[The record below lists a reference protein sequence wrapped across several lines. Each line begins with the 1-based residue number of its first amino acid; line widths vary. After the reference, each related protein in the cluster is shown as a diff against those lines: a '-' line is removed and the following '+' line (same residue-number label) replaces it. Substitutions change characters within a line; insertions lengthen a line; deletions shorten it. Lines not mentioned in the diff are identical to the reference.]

1 MSVGAR
7 QASARIA
14 AKSAVKIRAALAGS
28 IDARRVYTQ
37 YMDTHPPITANKAQ
51 DRARARAWAMNN
63 VKLDLTAY
71 KKALRTHYGN
81 MYVLGQVEALENMAQ
96 AAKAQKGPVAT
107 ATSKPKTNAQGMPIF
122 DPNFTINW
130 DAWTPGN
137 EAAAAL
143 LDEPGGLKNLLGD
156 IDIQA
161 RGISDY
167 SHDLLG
173 TALAD
178 GIAQGK
184 TPVQI
189 ANDIRDSLSAPER
202 ALTIAITEGQ
212 RAKISANL
220 DSYQANNVE
229 QIEWTVNDPDDADCL
244 DNDGEI
250 VNLGDQFPSG
260 DTQPPVHPNCQ
271 CDVIP
276 VMPDLSG
283 TPEYTDEPVDEG
295 DDSEMAVR
303 ADLAKYNPDQPRDAG
318 GRFTSGGGDGSARFN
333 DTRTAGGSRSLNPK
347 EAEDQKGGSGASHLI
362 SDGRGGV
369 RFSPE
374 RAALHEKIIQ
384 ERLAG
389 IPKSDNPKF
398 VMLGGGPASG
408 KTTSGVEKWEDPHV
422 KIDVDSIK
430 AQLPE
435 YDPKNPAFVHEESSF
450 IGKEIM
456 ARAFEG
462 NQNILLDGTGNN
474 TVSAVAGKIDTAR
487 SYGYSVEGR
496 YLTVPTE
503 QAVEQDAARSR
514 SVGSEKVYEIHSA
527 VSQVFPGI
535 ATKFDS
541 VNLYDSRIKG
551 SPTLIATGGSGKL
564 DVVNQDLYSQF
575 LNKAGDYSYYA
586 ESLGRS

>member
-37 YMDTHPPITANKAQ
+37 YMDTQPPITANKAQ

-63 VKLDLTAY
+63 VKLDLEAY
-71 KKALRTHYGN
+71 KKALRTHYAA
-81 MYVLGQVEALENMAQ
+81 MYVLGQREALENMAT

-107 ATSKPKTNAQGMPIF
+107 VNSKPKTNAQGMPIF
-122 DPNFTINW
+122 DPNFSINW

-137 EAAAAL
+137 ETAAAL
-143 LDEPGGLKNLLGD
+143 LDEPGGLKKLLGD

-161 RGISDY
+161 RGIADY

-178 GIAQGK
+178 GIARGD
-184 TPVQI
+184 TPVTI

-244 DNDGEI
+244 DNEGEI
-250 VNLGDQFPSG
+250 VNMGDQFPSG

-283 TPEYTDEPVDEG
+283 TPDYTDNTDNT

-303 ADLAKYNPDQPRDAG
+303 ADLEKYNENQERDSH
-318 GRFTSGGGDGSARFN
+318 GRFGSGGGATGGNGLNHREIYNLQINRSDPQQKAVYKAEQAHHPEITQDLPQPQPPSVEMYRKGEMTRAEYDKAYKEYSKNFNEWSKESSRDIRSPLGEKNLNGTPKGSQAYVNEVTSQPWFIEKFGN
-333 DTRTAGGSRSLNPK
+333 GGVVGTPKVSFTKAQNIGGTYVLGFKRGEPYSGLFINRAYSLNEP
-347 EAEDQKGGSGASHLI
+347 
-362 SDGRGGV
+362 
-369 RFSPE
+369 
-374 RAALHEKIIQ
+374 
-384 ERLAG
+384 
-389 IPKSDNPKF
+389 
-398 VMLGGGPASG
+398 
-408 KTTSGVEKWEDPHV
+408 T
-422 KIDVDSIK
+422 
-430 AQLPE
+430 
-435 YDPKNPAFVHEESSF
+435 FVHELAHYATAISQTTPF
-450 IGKEIM
+450 
-456 ARAFEG
+456 
-462 NQNILLDGTGNN
+462 DGHG
-474 TVSAVAGKIDTAR
+474 
-487 SYGYSVEGR
+487 VEFASNHV
-496 YLTVPTE
+496 YIASQVM
-503 QAVEQDAARSR
+503 
-514 SVGSEKVYEIHSA
+514 GSEY
-527 VSQVFPGI
+527 G
-535 ATKFDS
+535 
-541 VNLYDSRIKG
+541 
-551 SPTLIATGGSGKL
+551 
-564 DVVNQDLYSQF
+564 
-575 LNKAGDYSYYA
+575 AGLAQAYQEA
-586 ESLGRS
+586 GVKIG

>member
-37 YMDTHPPITANKAQ
+37 YMDTQPPITANPAQ

-63 VKLDLTAY
+63 VKLDLAAY
-71 KKALRTHYGN
+71 KKVLRTHYGN

-122 DPNFTINW
+122 DPSFTINW

-143 LDEPGGLKNLLGD
+143 LDEPGGLKDLLGE

-161 RGISDY
+161 RGIADY

-173 TALAD
+173 RALAD
-178 GIAQGK
+178 GIARGD
-184 TPVQI
+184 TPVTI
-189 ANDIRDSLSAPER
+189 ANEIRDSLSAPER

-229 QIEWTVNDPDDADCL
+229 QIEWTVNDPEDADCL

-303 ADLAKYNPDQPRDAG
+303 ADLNKYNENQERDSH
-318 GRFTSGGGDGSARFN
+318 GRFGSGGGSSS
-333 DTRTAGGSRSLNPK
+333 TSSGGKYP
-347 EAEDQKGGSGASHLI
+347 A
-362 SDGRGGV
+362 
-369 RFSPE
+369 
-374 RAALHEKIIQ
+374 
-384 ERLAG
+384 
-389 IPKSDNPKF
+389 
-398 VMLGGGPASG
+398 PASG
-408 KTTSGVEKWEDPHV
+408 GNNLSRGETLRLNLKSDPLVDKVYAAENATRQGEMVRGTMEKPVAPVYPE
-422 KIDVDSIK
+422 K
-430 AQLPE
+430 AIAE
-435 YDPKNPAFVHEESSF
+435 
-450 IGKEIM
+450 
-456 ARAFEG
+456 ARANGFGGDAMQLRYDYEKAYKKYS
-462 NQNILLDGTGNN
+462 NDFDKYMVDFKVVNLQSDLAKNTLDGTKAGTQAYINN
-474 TVSAVAGKIDTAR
+474 VIGQDWFKAA
-487 SYGYSVEGR
+487 YGDGGAFAK
-496 YLTVPTE
+496 P
-503 QAVEQDAARSR
+503 D
-514 SVGSEKVYEIHSA
+514 
-527 VSQVFPGI
+527 I
-535 ATKFDS
+535 ATKTVKS
-541 VNLYDSRIKG
+541 YAGQYTSGLNKNEISINNSYSKNE
-551 SPTLIATGGSGKL
+551 PTILHEIAHYAQTISAT
-564 DVVNQDLYSQF
+564 SQF
-575 LNKAGDYSYYA
+575 QGHGVGFAETHLHITENMLGTAAADRLASSYIEKGVPINA
-586 ESLGRS
+586 R

>member
-37 YMDTHPPITANKAQ
+37 YMDTQPPITANKAQ

-63 VKLDLTAY
+63 VKLDLEAY
-71 KKALRTHYGN
+71 KKALRTHYAA
-81 MYVLGQVEALENMAQ
+81 MYVLGQREALENMAQ

-107 ATSKPKTNAQGMPIF
+107 VNSKPKTNAQGMPIF
-122 DPNFTINW
+122 DPSFTINW
-130 DAWTPGN
+130 DTWTPGN

-143 LDEPGGLKNLLGD
+143 LDEPGGLKDLLGN
-156 IDIQA
+156 IDIQG

-178 GIAQGK
+178 GIARGD
-184 TPVQI
+184 TPVTI

-244 DNDGEI
+244 DNEGEI
-250 VNLGDQFPSG
+250 VNMGDQFPSG

-283 TPEYTDEPVDEG
+283 TPDYTDNTDNT

-303 ADLAKYNPDQPRDAG
+303 ADLEKYNENQERDSH
-318 GRFTSGGGDGSARFN
+318 GRFGSGGGESSTSSGGKYPAPASGGNGLSRAETLRLNLKSDPLVNKVYAAENATRQGEMVRGSLEKP
-333 DTRTAGGSRSLNPK
+333 TAPVYPK
-347 EAEDQKGGSGASHLI
+347 EAM
-362 SDGRGGV
+362 
-369 RFSPE
+369 
-374 RAALHEKIIQ
+374 EK
-384 ERLAG
+384 
-389 IPKSDNPKF
+389 
-398 VMLGGGPASG
+398 
-408 KTTSGVEKWEDPHV
+408 
-422 KIDVDSIK
+422 
-430 AQLPE
+430 
-435 YDPKNPAFVHEESSF
+435 
-450 IGKEIM
+450 
-456 ARAFEG
+456 ARAEG
-462 NQNILLDGTGNN
+462 NPGEAMRLSFEYGKDYKEYSKAFDKYMVDFRVVNLQSDLAKETLDGSKAGTQAYINN
-474 TVSAVAGKIDTAR
+474 VINQDWFKAA
-487 SYGYSVEGR
+487 YGDGGAFAK
-496 YLTVPTE
+496 P
-503 QAVEQDAARSR
+503 D
-514 SVGSEKVYEIHSA
+514 
-527 VSQVFPGI
+527 I
-535 ATKFDS
+535 ATKTVKS
-541 VNLYDSRIKG
+541 YAGQYSSGLNKNEISISKAYTQNE
-551 SPTLIATGGSGKL
+551 PTIIHEIAHYAQTISAT
-564 DVVNQDLYSQF
+564 SQF
-575 LNKAGDYSYYA
+575 QGHGVGFAETNLHITENILGTAAAEKLASSYI
-586 ESLGRS
+586 EKGVPVNGR